1 MNDHGTLLA
10 EPSVA
15 PPPIR
20 IAVTHSLSDPDPNAR

>member
-15 PPPIR
+15 PPIR